1 MASILCRT
9 IIVYLFLTVI
19 MRLLGKRQLGEL
31 QLSELITTLLL
42 SELAAI
48 PITDPNIPIL
58 YGLVPVAFIFALEI
72 IIPSLFFRFPALRKW
87 VEGTPAFLIRDGR
100 IVQSELKK
108 NRITPEEF
116 LAVLRT
122 NKVSDPAEVKFAIL
136 EASGAISIFLMP
148 DKEQPTRAELSV
160 PAPDSGIAHILVADG
175 RYNRSELEQTG
186 RSQDEIEKLLHR
198 KHLRL
203 KHIYLLTVDDQGQY
217 SIIKKESKK

>member
-9 IIVYLFLTVI
+9 VIVYLFLTVI

-58 YGLVPVAFIFALEI
+58 YGLLPVAFIFALEI
-72 IIPSLFFRFPALRKW
+72 IIPTLFFKFPALRKC
-87 VEGTPAFLIRDGR
+87 VEGTPAFLIRDGK

-122 NKVSDPAEVKFAIL
+122 NKVSDPAEVKYAIL
-136 EASGAISIFLMP
+136 EASGAISIFLKP
-148 DKEQPTRAELSV
+148 ESEQPSRSDLSV
-160 PAPDSGIAHILVADG
+160 TVPDRGIVHILIADG
-175 RYNRSELEQTG
+175 RYNLSELAQTG
-186 RSQDEIEKLLHR
+186 RSQKEIEEMLRK
-198 KHLRL
+198 KHLPL
-203 KHIYLLTVDDQGQY
+203 EYVYLLTVDDLGQY
-217 SIIKKESKK
+217 SIIKKDAKK

>member
-72 IIPSLFFRFPALRKW
+72 IIPTLFFRFPALRKCI
-87 VEGTPAFLIRDGR
+87 EGTPAFLIRDGK
-100 IVQSELKK
+100 IIQSELKK

-122 NKVSDPAEVKFAIL
+122 NKVSNPAEVKYAIL
-136 EASGAISIFLMP
+136 EASGSISIFLMP
-148 DKEQPTRAELSV
+148 EQEQPTRADLAMT
-160 PAPDSGIAHILVADG
+160 APNSGIVHILIADG
-175 RYNRSELEQTG
+175 RYNRSELAQSG
-186 RSQDEIEKLLHR
+186 RSQDELEKLLHK
-198 KHLRL
+198 KHLQL
-203 KHIYLLTVDDQGQY
+203 KQIYLLTVDDSGQY
-217 SIIKKESKK
+217 TIIKKEAKK